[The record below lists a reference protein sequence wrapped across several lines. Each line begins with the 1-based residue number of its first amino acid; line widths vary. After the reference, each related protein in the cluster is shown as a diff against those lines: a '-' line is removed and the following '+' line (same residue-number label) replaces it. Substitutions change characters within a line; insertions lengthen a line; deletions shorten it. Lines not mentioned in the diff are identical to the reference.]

1 MFPDVSQLYPEE
13 NSVELPPAQPAYAGS
28 GPPNVFVLSIG
39 GSVIANGRPDA
50 GKIAELC
57 SCINELVREGY
68 KFVLVVGGGKPG
80 REYIAAAAELGANH
94 FVQDEIGISITR
106 ANAALFIGPIENSSS
121 HVLTHIRDAKQP
133 LDQGRTPE
141 IGRAHV

>member
-13 NSVELPPAQPAYAGS
+13 NSVELPPAQPAYAGA

-80 REYIAAAAELGANH
+80 REYIAAAAELGAKISSMRNAT
-94 FVQDEIGISITR
+94 QDVTNTLIK
-106 ANAALFIGPIENSSS
+106 SSP
-121 HVLTHIRDAKQP
+121 RMP
-133 LDQGRTPE
+133 
-141 IGRAHV
+141 